1 MGNENPDKLEV
12 LFLGFVGRNYS
23 RSSTILN
30 IDSVTLNKKY
40 MELPK
45 GVLHWIQAIYK
56 NRLEIR
62 RSDCLVVM
70 SPCHVLTAP
79 LKIVGRK
86 PLILDAGWPLTDGHI
101 SRKLKISKFL
111 KLPLI
116 MLIDFLSIHFAD
128 IVLVESKA
136 QSRRIN
142 KLFAV
147 NESKLR
153 VQFTGLNESN
163 FTSEEPVSNVL
174 IEIRKHIAQIGFPLV
189 VLFRGKI
196 NRESGFD
203 NILSAARILN
213 SSAIFIFVVGK
224 NDVVLECPGNT
235 IIVSRITEN
244 EMQEIYRLSDISI
257 GQVSTHRRLR
267 YTIPHKAFEAGY
279 FSMPY
284 ITADSDGV
292 REYLHQGSALF
303 LTDPSVE
310 SLVDAIKSLNNRD
323 IRGEYAKKIN
333 LNHSATASQKV
344 LSEKFDQ
351 ILLELCDTKNHKSH

>member
-1 MGNENPDKLEV
+1 MENENPDKLEV
-12 LFLGFVGRNYS
+12 LFLSFVGRNYS

-30 IDSVTLNKKY
+30 SDSVALNKKY

-45 GVLHWIQAIYK
+45 GVFHWIQAIYK

-62 RSDCLVVM
+62 RSECLVVM
-70 SPCHVLTAP
+70 SPCHILTAS

-101 SRKLKISKFL
+101 SRKLKISQLL

-116 MLIDFLSIHFAD
+116 MLIDFISFHFAD

-136 QSRRIN
+136 QLKRIN
-142 KLFAV
+142 KFFVV

-153 VQFTGLNESN
+153 VQFTGLNESS
-163 FTSEEPVSNVL
+163 FTLKEPVSNVL
-174 IEIRKHIAQIGFPLV
+174 IEIRKHIAQMGFPLV

-203 NILSAARILN
+203 NILSAAKILN
-213 SSAIFIFVVGK
+213 DSAIFIFAVGR
-224 NDVVLECPGNT
+224 NDVAFEYPRNT
-235 IIVSRITEN
+235 IIVSQITEN
-244 EMQEIYRLSDISI
+244 EMQEIYRLSYISI

-284 ITADSDGV
+284 ITTDSDAV
-292 REYLHQGSALF
+292 REYLQQGSAFF
-303 LTDPSVE
+303 LTEPSVE
-310 SLVDAIKSLNNRD
+310 SLVDAIKSLNDRD
-323 IRGEYAKKIN
+323 IRREYAKKIS
-333 LNHSATASQKV
+333 LNHSESASQKV